1 MALFANC
8 VLHTFQVHK
17 HSQTATPLE
26 CGMQLATME
35 LLSDEWQ
42 FLNQLDLDT
51 VQATCPYVLAAL
63 QQAQQIL
70 LSNGAVGV
78 HGDLRQANVAVKR
91 GGNGWMVKFV
101 DFDWAGPAG
110 IQTFPPCMNSQIDW
124 PIGVGPLAVM
134 HPQHDI
140 DLLARQFQI

>member
-1 MALFANC
+1 
-8 VLHTFQVHK
+8 
-17 HSQTATPLE
+17 
-26 CGMQLATME
+26 MQLATME

-110 IQTFPPCMNSQIDW
+110 IQTFPLCMTLQIDW
-124 PIGVGPLAVM
+124 PIGMGPLAVM